1 MAPADRERLIIEA
14 ATRFF
19 AEYGLQA
26 GTLELARRI
35 GITQPLL
42 YNYFP
47 TKAALIERVY
57 AELFPA
63 DWSRHWEQLL
73 DDAAL
78 PPAERITRFYVEFS
92 AQMFTYE
99 HVRLFLFSGLA
110 KHDFNRRYYA
120 RLTDRMF
127 TRIARLL
134 RQDCGHG
141 DPAAPV
147 SEAELELVQ
156 SLHAAIYH
164 IAFRRWVHTPTLKQ
178 DVPTTIESKVEFF
191 LNGARATMREQQV
204 PPAGDAAR
212 PARRRAAGRAA
223 SSA

>member
-1 MAPADRERLIIEA
+1 MAPAEREQLIVAE

-19 AEYGLQA
+19 AEHGLQA
-26 GTLELARRI
+26 GTPELARRI

-42 YNYFP
+42 YRYFP

-57 AELFPA
+57 SELFPT

-73 DDAAL
+73 DDPTL
-78 PPAERITRFYVEFS
+78 SGLQRIITFYEEFS
-92 AQMFTYE
+92 GKVFTYE

-127 TRIARLL
+127 TRIVRIL
-134 RQDCGHG
+134 RQEYGYG
-141 DPAAPV
+141 DPAASV
-147 SEAELELVQ
+147 TDTEMELVQ

-164 IAFRRWVHTPTLKQ
+164 IAFRRFVHMPGLPQTMPTS
-178 DVPTTIESKVEFF
+178 IARKVEFF
-191 LNGARATMREQQV
+191 LTGAGEAMRQLHEAGPPKSV
-204 PPAGDAAR
+204 PTR
-212 PARRRAAGRAA
+212 HRMRRG
-223 SSA
+223 SA